1 MELLFLAIFVLVVL
15 YKSTSESLLHE
26 QYEEEE
32 IPAVLIEVMKQGDQI
47 YFWDKETGN
56 FITQGRD
63 MNEIVAKC
71 ASYFPDRYFCIE
83 QEDIEKY
90 NLKIDEATVA

>member
-1 MELLFLAIFVLVVL
+1 MELFFLAILVLAAL
-15 YKSTSESLLHE
+15 YKSTSESLQQE
-26 QYEEEE
+26 QEEEKE
-32 IPAVLIEVMKQGDQI
+32 ISAVLIEVLKQGDQI
-47 YFWDKETGN
+47 YFWDKETGD

>member
-1 MELLFLAIFVLVVL
+1 MELFFLAILVLAAL
-15 YKSTSESLLHE
+15 YKSTSESLLQE
-26 QYEEEE
+26 QENEEEV
-32 IPAVLIEVMKQGDQI
+32 PAVLIEVIKLGDQI

>member
-1 MELLFLAIFVLVVL
+1 MELLFLAILVLVAL
-15 YKSTSESLLHE
+15 YKSTSESLLQE
-26 QYEEEE
+26 QEDEEEV
-32 IPAVLIEVMKQGDQI
+32 PAVLVEVIKLGDQI

-56 FITQGRD
+56 FITQGKD

-83 QEDIEKY
+83 QEDVDKY
-90 NLKIDEATVA
+90 NLKVDEATVA

>member
-1 MELLFLAIFVLVVL
+1 MELFFLAILVLAAL
-15 YKSTSESLLHE
+15 YKSTSESLQQE
-26 QYEEEE
+26 QEEEKE
-32 IPAVLIEVMKQGDQI
+32 ISAVLIEVLKQGDQI